1 MGVGQHIEVP
11 LLDAMFPSIGHHGL
25 RVHEARPE
33 PATFATL
40 WGGFFEC
47 KDGRWLRFGGSGNQN
62 FRQFVEASGIESWD
76 KDGLIELERVLPE
89 SAGEVAQIQGW
100 IRELF
105 RTRTAQEWEDLI
117 AEAGSEGA
125 VCRTSEEWFD
135 HPHARESE
143 MVVEVEDRERGSD
156 AAARCECAD
165 VADAG
170 AGAWARACRE
180 RAPQHCSLRASL
192 RRPVD
197 EARCWPSPAPGF
209 PPRRLGGCPRA

>member
-1 MGVGQHIEVP
+1 MVAGSISKCR
-11 LLDAMFPSIGHHGL
+11 LFDAMFPSIGHHGL

-62 FRQFVEASGIESWD
+62 FRQFVKASGIESWD

-89 SAGEVAQIQGW
+89 SAGEVAQIQEW

-135 HPHARESE
+135 HPHSRESE
-143 MVVEVEDRERGSD
+143 MVVEVEDRERGRMLQPGVN
-156 AAARCECAD
+156 ARMSLTPGRVRGPAPAVNEHRDSVLAEL
-165 VADAG
+165 G
-170 AGAWARACRE
+170 THTRATGQSRE
-180 RAPQHCSLRASL
+180 RRA
-192 RRPVD
+192 
-197 EARCWPSPAPGF
+197 F
-209 PPRRLGGCPRA
+209 